1 MYIMFNVESVSLKK
15 SKFLSFASKEK
26 FFKSDDV
33 KSNDENTMK
42 SNDGI
47 PSPHGSKNDGMCFLG
62 NSLNKLF
69 QVKNSSAT

>member
-1 MYIMFNVESVSLKK
+1 
-15 SKFLSFASKEK
+15 
-26 FFKSDDV
+26 
-33 KSNDENTMK
+33 MK

-62 NSLNKLF
+62 NSLNKLL